1 MQKRIFSLKIAT
13 CFAHC
18 GRIFPLRTKEMKKVR
33 VFAPASIANMG
44 CGFDVIGLALDDVGD
59 IIEITE
65 SEGSGLSIINN
76 SGVPMPE
83 DIEQNVITP
92 VVRKFLEITGIHA
105 RIEVTMIQKIY
116 PGSGIGSSAASSA
129 AAAYG
134 MNELFGCP
142 LTEEEVVLCAME
154 GERLASGGYHAD
166 NAAPAVMGGIVLI
179 RGYEPLDI
187 IKLPV
192 PGNFYCA
199 VVHPHLVVNTK
210 EARQIL
216 PKEFPLHDAIR
227 QWGNVGGLVA
237 GLYSGNIGLI
247 GRSMKDSIAEPYRK
261 KFIPGFDELRGNLL
275 DVGALAMN
283 ISGSGPSVFALC
295 DNNEVAE
302 KAGNM
307 MKRHFESRQI
317 DCEVYVVKVSNKGCK
332 LMGINI

>member
-1 MQKRIFSLKIAT
+1 
-13 CFAHC
+13 
-18 GRIFPLRTKEMKKVR
+18 MKKVR

-65 SEGSGLSIINN
+65 SEGDGLTIINK

-83 DIEQNVITP
+83 DIEMNVITP
-92 VVRKFLEITGIHA
+92 VVRSFLQRIGKKA
-105 RIEVTMIQKIY
+105 KIEVTICEKIY

-142 LTEEEVVLCAME
+142 LSEEEVVLCAME

-210 EARQIL
+210 EAREIL
-216 PKEFPLHDAIR
+216 PKEVPMHDAVS
-227 QWGNVGGLVA
+227 QWGDVGGLVA
-237 GLYSGNIGLI
+237 GLCTGNIGLI

-261 KFIPGFDELRGNLL
+261 KFIPGFDELRGNLH
-275 DVGALAMN
+275 DVGVLAMN

-295 DNNEVAE
+295 DKNEVAE
-302 KAGNM
+302 KAGGM
-307 MKRHFESRQI
+307 MRRHFEGRDI
-317 DCEVYVVKVSNKGCK
+317 GCEVYVVKVSNKGCK
-332 LMGINI
+332 LMGISI